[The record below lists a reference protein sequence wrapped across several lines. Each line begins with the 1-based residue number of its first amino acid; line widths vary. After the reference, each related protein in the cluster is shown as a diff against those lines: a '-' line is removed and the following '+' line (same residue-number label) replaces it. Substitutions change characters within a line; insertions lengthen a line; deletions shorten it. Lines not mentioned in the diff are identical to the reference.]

1 MITSK
6 TIKKQFDDY
15 YGFDIAT
22 RSRKQQYSFA
32 RMVYCK
38 LARKYTNESLAQ
50 IGKSINRDHA
60 TILYC
65 VKEADNVIDFYFDV
79 KRTYNALEELL
90 RKKGSR
96 TLHDKY
102 YEAMQLAIHYR
113 KKYFDIKK

>member
-79 KRTYNALEELL
+79 KRSYNALEELL

-113 KKYFDIKK
+113 KKCFEIKK